1 VINMKNLYALSA
13 ITAAVLAASLV
24 VAPASFA
31 KGHAQGL
38 TDDPG
43 TNVGSETVTN
53 SQGEGAEQGNGKTAE
68 EAGGNLGKSG
78 TAGRDSDAR
87 GNSGQDRGN
96 STDR

>member
-53 SQGEGAEQGNGKTAE
+53 SQGEGAEQGNGK
-68 EAGGNLGKSG
+68 EAQGNLGNSG
-78 TAGRDSDAR
+78 SAGRDSDGN
-87 GNSGQDRGN
+87 GNSGQGRSNSNDR
-96 STDR
+96 